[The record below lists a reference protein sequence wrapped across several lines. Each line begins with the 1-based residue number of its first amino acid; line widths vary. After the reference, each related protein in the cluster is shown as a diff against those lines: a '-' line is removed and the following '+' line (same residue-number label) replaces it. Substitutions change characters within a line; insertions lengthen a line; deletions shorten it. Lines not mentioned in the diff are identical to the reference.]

1 MNEKIQ
7 GDMQI
12 FMKVVKVWG
21 AIKMYEFKSAPFYKS
36 LNILLTISW
45 YNQMTLIITSRSNK
59 RSLGAE
65 SKSRRT
71 MLLLLLL
78 NEKREGVV

>member
-21 AIKMYEFKSAPFYKS
+21 AIKMYEFKSAPFY
-36 LNILLTISW
+36 NT
-45 YNQMTLIITSRSNK
+45 NK
-59 RSLGAE
+59 RSLGAD
-65 SKSRRT
+65 R
-71 MLLLLLL
+71 LV
-78 NEKREGVV
+78 EKQE